1 MGELVYTGLNE
12 PGYPEVVA
20 VNTGVGLLTKVGC
33 VGSKA
38 TVIIRRYLRN
48 AGNFSLTKFYQI
60 KKRSPFNSPSQ
71 STPVPPSE
79 LLATV

>member
-1 MGELVYTGLNE
+1 MRELVYTKLNE

-38 TVIIRRYLRN
+38 TVIRRYLRN
-48 AGNFSLTKFYQI
+48 
-60 KKRSPFNSPSQ
+60 
-71 STPVPPSE
+71 
-79 LLATV
+79 